1 MHDESIGPWLLGG
14 MMALLSLCGLF
25 LASAAEDHVF
35 YATGLALFAF
45 GVLFIF
51 GLIHKHVGR

>member
-1 MHDESIGPWLLGG
+1 MRNESIESWLLGG

-25 LASAAEDHVF
+25 LASAAADHVF